1 MKALKFAGAA
11 IAAVLV
17 ILVLLMVVGIPSG
30 FLTSAVQDRVERQT
44 GYRLTI
50 AGSTKIRLWPTL
62 NVNISHLTLQ
72 DPKDRD
78 GTSRITIDNL
88 QADVSLSSVWSGHPH
103 VAELV
108 ITRPVLYRALLR
120 ERTQESPPRSMK
132 SAPEAET
139 VGIDRVKVVDGAIIA
154 SNARDR
160 FEHRID
166 GLNANAVID
175 ADRKLKLTGTARTGD
190 TPLKFDIKATM
201 PTLPI
206 EHRTIPL
213 DLAFEAPGLLH
224 APLTAKA
231 EVRFNGTLV
240 MFNNVSG
247 ALGDGS
253 FNGWA
258 SVDLAS
264 KPLVKL
270 DLDFQKL
277 DLSTPKSAAS
287 STSPAQGWSDAPIN
301 LTGLNYV
308 DAQAR
313 ISAGQLTLA
322 DAQFAP
328 AAIDASLAAG
338 VLKSSFSN
346 LGVYG
351 GQASGEVI
359 VDASSGSPTYAMHGD
374 IVGVRALPLLT
385 SLADFDKIDGK
396 MQAKFAAQSA
406 GASQHAIMSNMSGT
420 AFVVFQDGAIRGVNI
435 AQMIRSLTASTLN
448 GWQEQEQQAT
458 DLTQL
463 SSSFK
468 IDHGQAV
475 TTDFNL
481 VGPLVRVTGAGTID
495 LGTKQ
500 MGFRVEPKLVM
511 TTEGQ
516 GRTSDPIGFGIP
528 VLIEGPWSG
537 PRIYPDMQGVLE
549 NPDAAYAKLREMG
562 KGLFGP
568 NGANLGNIGGLLGSL
583 TGNPPAN
590 NGSGGNNGDNG
601 SSPLGGNIAGT
612 IGSLMKSFGG
622 SRGIP
627 APGEQQ
633 PSNPPAQEQTQ
644 SQPSPSAPPEQAQ
657 SDNSPQESQPMND
670 VLRQLFNRQ

>member
-1 MKALKFAGAA
+1 MRALKLAGAA
-11 IAAVLV
+11 IAAVIV
-17 ILVLLMVVGIPSG
+17 ILVLLMVIGIPSG
-30 FLTSAVQDRVERQT
+30 FLTSAIQDRVERQS

-50 AGSTKIRLWPTL
+50 AGPTKVSLWPTL
-62 NVNISHLTLQ
+62 NVNLGGVTLQ

-78 GTSRITIDNL
+78 GTSRITIDKL
-88 QADVSLSSVWSGHPH
+88 QADMSLSSVWSGHPH
-103 VAELV
+103 VTELV
-108 ITRPVLYRALLR
+108 AAKPVLYRALLR

-132 SAPEAET
+132 PAPEAEAT
-139 VGIDRVKVVDGAIIA
+139 SIDRVKIIDGAIIA
-154 SNARDR
+154 SNPRDR

-166 GLNANAVID
+166 GINADAVID
-175 ADRKLKLTGTARTGD
+175 ADHKLKLTGTARTGD

-201 PTLPI
+201 PTPPT
-206 EHRTIPL
+206 ERQTVPV
-213 DLAFEAPGLLH
+213 DLTFEAPGLLH
-224 APLTAKA
+224 APLTAKT
-231 EVRFNGTLV
+231 EVRFNGPLV
-240 MFNNVSG
+240 MFNSVSG
-247 ALGDGS
+247 TLGDGS

-258 SVDLAS
+258 SIDLAS
-264 KPLVKL
+264 KPLVKV

-277 DLSTPKSAAS
+277 DLSTPKSTAS
-287 STSPAQGWSDAPIN
+287 STSPTQGWSDAPIS

-308 DAQAR
+308 DAQVR
-313 ISAGQLTLA
+313 ISAGQLA
-322 DAQFAP
+322 ISDAQFAP

-338 VLKSSFSN
+338 LLKASFSN
-346 LGVYG
+346 LGAYG

-374 IVGVRALPLLT
+374 IIGVRALPLLT

-396 MQAKFAAQSA
+396 MQAKFAAQSS
-406 GASQHAIMSNMSGT
+406 GASQHAIMSNISGT
-420 AFVVFQDGAIRGVNI
+420 AFLVFQDGAIRGVNI

-463 SSSFK
+463 SASFK

-475 TTDFNL
+475 TTDLNL
-481 VGPLVRVTGAGTID
+481 VGPLVSVTGAGTID

-516 GRTSDPIGFGIP
+516 GRTSDPVGFGIP
-528 VLIEGPWSG
+528 VLIEGPWSS

-590 NGSGGNNGDNG
+590 NGNGANNNNGDNG
-601 SSPLGGNIAGT
+601 SSDPLGGNIAGT

-627 APGEQQ
+627 APEQQQ
-633 PSNPPAQEQTQ
+633 PSNAPARAPAQ
-644 SQPSPSAPPEQAQ
+644 APPGQART
-657 SDNSPQESQPMND
+657 DNPPQNSQPMND